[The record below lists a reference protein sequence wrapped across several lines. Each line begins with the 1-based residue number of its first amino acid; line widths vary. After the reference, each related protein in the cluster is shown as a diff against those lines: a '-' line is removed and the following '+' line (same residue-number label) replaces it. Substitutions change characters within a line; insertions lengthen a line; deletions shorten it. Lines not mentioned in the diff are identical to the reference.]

1 MLVAREQLARGPHS
15 VVVLCAVGD
24 SDEPEAQ
31 RPLVLKVTRLSQAA
45 TAAAD
50 RTVAA
55 LTRTGPTCSAHLRR
69 PARLNAKLPFQP
81 NPHLA

>member
-1 MLVAREQLARGPHS
+1 MAMLVAREQLARGPHS

-31 RPLVLKVTRLSQAA
+31 QPLVLKVTQLSHAA

-55 LTRTGPTCSAHLRR
+55 LTRACRPTCAALRV
-69 PARLNAKLPFQP
+69 
-81 NPHLA
+81 

>member
-15 VVVLCAVGD
+15 VVVLCAVGE
-24 SDEPEAQ
+24 EPEAQ
-31 RPLVLKVTRLSQAA
+31 QPLVLKVTQLSHAA

-55 LTRTGPTCSAHLRR
+55 LTRAFRPTCAALRV
-69 PARLNAKLPFQP
+69 
-81 NPHLA
+81 